1 MEFALIALL
10 SFTAGAA
17 LVHFIVGSRAKA
29 QEADLAT
36 ERRNAAVKSEALARA
51 EAERDALD
59 AQLKQLAADRESL
72 KESFAAISSEQ
83 LKANRDELLK
93 QAGERFEKTEERH
106 KHELEK
112 RHEAIE
118 AQFKGM
124 GESLDKFRELQRAI
138 EEERKGDFGMLRQ
151 RLKSLHEQTEHLGRS
166 TTGLSTALRGSSQSR
181 GRWGE
186 MALRNIVEA
195 AGMTEHCDFIEQTSD
210 DAGTRPDLVVKLPG
224 DTRIPIDSKV
234 PYSDYERMVE
244 EEDPAKRQEHL
255 KKHGDTVNRTML
267 ELSKRRYHDEIGG
280 EIDYTVMFIPIESV
294 AAAAFEARPELQM
307 DAMKNGVLITTPVTL
322 IALLR
327 TVGLYWKQE
336 RMAKNA
342 QEIWNEATEL
352 HNRLGTFHDHLGKV
366 GKGLNTAVKSFNS
379 AVGSFESRVIPQ
391 GRRIEELSGSQEA
404 ARLSEK
410 TLQIESQTRDVN
422 APSSGEAT
430 GDEIADID
438 DDG

>member
-1 MEFALIALL
+1 MEFAVVALL
-10 SFTAGAA
+10 SFVAGAA
-17 LVHFIVGSRAKA
+17 IVYFAIRKQASA
-29 QEADLAT
+29 QGEELAV
-36 ERRNAAVKSEALARA
+36 ERRNAGVKSEALARA
-51 EAERDALD
+51 EAERDAVD
-59 AQLKQLAADRESL
+59 AQLKQLTADRESL
-72 KESFAAISSEQ
+72 KQAFAAISSEQ

-93 QAGERFEKTEERH
+93 QAGERFDKSEERH

-118 AQFKGM
+118 SQFKGM
-124 GESLDKFRELQRAI
+124 GESLEKFRELQRNI
-138 EEERKGDFGMLRQ
+138 EEERGKDFGMLRQ
-151 RLKSLHEQTEHLGRS
+151 RLKTLHEQTENLGRS

-195 AGMTEHCDFIEQTSD
+195 AGMTEHCDFIEQGAD
-210 DAGTRPDLVVKLPG
+210 DAGTRPDIVVKLPG
-224 DTRIPIDSKV
+224 DTKIPIDAKV
-234 PYSDYERMVE
+234 PYADYERMVE
-244 EEDPAKRQEHL
+244 EEDPVRRQEHL

-267 ELSKRRYHDEIGG
+267 DLAKRGYHDELGS

-342 QEIWNEATEL
+342 QEIWSEATEL
-352 HNRLGTFHDHLGKV
+352 HRRLSTFHGHLGKV
-366 GKGLNTAVKSFNS
+366 GSGLNNAVKSFNK
-379 AVGSFESRVIPQ
+379 AVGSYESRVIPQ
-391 GRRIEELSGSQEA
+391 GRRIEELSGSQDVTPLPEA
-404 ARLSEK
+404 AI
-410 TLQIESQTRDVN
+410 QIESQAREVN
-422 APSSGEAT
+422 AAPAD
-430 GDEIADID
+430 GDAETDADR
-438 DDG
+438 